1 MSEKDTFWI
10 TLHQTIISNPQ
21 YQKRLAKRK
30 SDYEKRKKAEATGE
44 YFEIE
49 GDGKYEAVDGNIGK
63 EANKP
68 GGLNFLPRTS
78 FEVKKDQKNVFLIED
93 PDSDDQESPDLVAPV
108 IIHRMSD
115 EKERPN
121 ISTSPR
127 VKRAVEEEAI

>member
-1 MSEKDTFWI
+1 MFWM

-49 GDGKYEAVDGNIGK
+49 GDGKYVGEDGTASP
-63 EANKP
+63 ETTKP

-78 FEVKKDQKNVFLIED
+78 FEVKKD
-93 PDSDDQESPDLVAPV
+93 
-108 IIHRMSD
+108 
-115 EKERPN
+115 
-121 ISTSPR
+121 
-127 VKRAVEEEAI
+127 